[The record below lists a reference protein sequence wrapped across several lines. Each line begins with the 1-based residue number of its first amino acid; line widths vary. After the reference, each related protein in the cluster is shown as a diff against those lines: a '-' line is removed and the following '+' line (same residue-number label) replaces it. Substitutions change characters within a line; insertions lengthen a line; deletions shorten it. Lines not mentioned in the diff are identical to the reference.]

1 MSNRYLDAFPLL
13 SLTTGDSVVRGKT
26 LMEKLHRGSRLRPI
40 RNEIYP
46 DNGNLYGSIFINI
59 RALCSKYC
67 SSVIFDEFNFILP
80 FDFSPVHRYFNYSCR
95 CVYVCVCVYFN
106 YNYFWTRFDW
116 KLRYGANIILDIFFL
131 YLYRQNFYKDLDL
144 YFLEIIFPL

>member
-59 RALCSKYC
+59 RALCSKCC
-67 SSVIFDEFNFILP
+67 SSLLIFDEFNFILP

-95 CVYVCVCVYFN
+95 CVCVCISI
-106 YNYFWTRFDW
+106 T
-116 KLRYGANIILDIFFL
+116 
-131 YLYRQNFYKDLDL
+131 
-144 YFLEIIFPL
+144 IIFGQDLIESYATELILFSIFSSFIYTGKTFTKI